1 MAQAPSQNQ
10 SAPSHHGEGKDLS
23 KAAVAWTVVL
33 IAGVSFAAA
42 SAFKD
47 HQNLAVIEK
56 AVERTAVG
64 DKNWFPADAAPLPS
78 LVFEGGPL
86 IPAGKQSETMSEPRM
101 RIAGVTESGNYRLY
115 VPQER
120 AGENAETG
128 GPSWSVKTGPGQFLR
143 VTR

>member
-1 MAQAPSQNQ
+1 MVKAPSQNH
-10 SAPSHHGEGKDLS
+10 SDPSHHGEGKDLS

-33 IAGVSFAAA
+33 IAGVAFAAA

-47 HQNLAVIEK
+47 HQNRAVIEK

-64 DKNWFPADAAPLPS
+64 DKNWFPADAPPLPS
-78 LVFEGGPL
+78 LVFEGSSL
-86 IPAGKQSETMSEPRM
+86 IPTGKQSETMTESRM
-101 RIAGVTESGNYRLY
+101 RLAGVTESGNYRLY
-115 VPQER
+115 VPLER

-128 GPSWSVKTGPGQFLR
+128 GPSWYVKTGPSQFLR

>member
-1 MAQAPSQNQ
+1 MAQAPFQNPPHSSPQ
-10 SAPSHHGEGKDLS
+10 REGKDLS
-23 KAAVAWTVVL
+23 KAAIAWTIVL

-47 HQNLAVIEK
+47 SQNRTTIEK

-64 DKNWFPADAAPLPS
+64 DRNWFPHEASPLPS
-78 LVFEGGPL
+78 LVFEGAPL
-86 IPAGKQSETMSEPRM
+86 TPAAKQPETMPEVRM
-101 RIAGVTESGNYRLY
+101 RIAGVAEGGNYRLY

-128 GPSWSVKTGPGQFLR
+128 GPSWYVKTGPGQFLR
-143 VTR
+143 LSR

>member
-1 MAQAPSQNQ
+1 MAQAPSPNQ

-23 KAAVAWTVVL
+23 KAAFAWTIVL
-33 IAGVSFAAA
+33 VAGVSFAAA

-47 HQNLAVIEK
+47 SRNLAVIEK

-64 DKNWFPADAAPLPS
+64 DKNWFPIDTNTPPA
-78 LVFEGGPL
+78 LVFEGSLL
-86 IPAGKQSETMSEPRM
+86 IPAGKQPETMSEPRM
-101 RIAGVTESGNYRLY
+101 RLAGVLESGTYRLY

-128 GPSWSVKTGPGQFLR
+128 GPSWYVKTGPSQFLR